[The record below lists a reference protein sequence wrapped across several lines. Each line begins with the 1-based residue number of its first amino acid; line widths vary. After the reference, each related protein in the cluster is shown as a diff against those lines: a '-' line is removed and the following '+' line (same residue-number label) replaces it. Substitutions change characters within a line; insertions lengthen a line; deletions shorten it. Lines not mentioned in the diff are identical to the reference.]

1 MASLAPSACGNVAT
15 GDVGKW
21 LEGLGLGEYAEV
33 FAEIKIDFDVPKDL
47 SEEDLTVLEVTALGA
62 RKRLL

>member
-1 MASLAPSACGNVAT
+1 M

-21 LEGLGLGEYAEV
+21 LEELGLGEYAEV
-33 FAEIKIDFDVPKDL
+33 SAEIKIDFDVPKDL
-47 SEEDLTVLEVTALGA
+47 SEDDLTVLGVTALGA